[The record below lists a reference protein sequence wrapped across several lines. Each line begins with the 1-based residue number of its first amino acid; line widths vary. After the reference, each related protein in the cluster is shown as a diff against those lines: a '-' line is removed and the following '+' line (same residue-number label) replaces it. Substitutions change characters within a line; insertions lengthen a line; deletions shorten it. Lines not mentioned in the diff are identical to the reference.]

1 MSGSLTFPVRAPRW
15 ILTYQGV
22 NITSKISRM
31 VTRIVYHDRLG
42 GASGTLEIDLE
53 DHEKL
58 WQGSW
63 KPQEGDLVTL
73 MIGYAGESLL
83 PCGDFQV
90 DELSLNGPPDI
101 ITLRCLAAYITPAM
115 RTLSS
120 SGFECQTLAQIA
132 STLAAKY
139 GLSVIAAKGVS
150 DLRFTRITQRQE
162 TDLGF
167 LDRIA
172 REHNYEFTIR
182 GNQLVFYSRRSL
194 EDAPSVMTLGRS
206 QLLRFNF
213 RVRTHHIYKA
223 SQVSYQSP
231 ARKHLLTQLTTTSS
245 DIPTGDTLKRIAR
258 CDNGQQALL
267 KATSALAQANTHRT
281 VASIMAVGATDFAAG
296 SNVTISGF
304 GFNDGKYLI
313 DSAHHRLDRTTGY
326 TTEVEAS
333 RVE

>member
-1 MSGSLTFPVRAPRW
+1 
-15 ILTYQGV
+15 
-22 NITSKISRM
+22 
-31 VTRIVYHDRLG
+31 
-42 GASGTLEIDLE
+42 
-53 DHEKL
+53 
-58 WQGSW
+58 
-63 KPQEGDLVTL
+63 
-73 MIGYAGESLL
+73 MIGYSGELLL

-90 DELSLNGPPDI
+90 DELSLSGPPDI
-101 ITLRCLAAYITPAM
+101 LTLRCLAAYITPAM

-120 SGFECQTLAQIA
+120 VGFESQTLAQIA

-139 GLSVIAAKGVS
+139 GLSVITAKNVS
-150 DLRFTRITQRQE
+150 DLRFTRITQHQE

-167 LDRIA
+167 LRRIA

-182 GNQLVFYSRRSL
+182 GKQLVFYSRNSL
-194 EDAPSVMTLGRS
+194 ENAPSVMTLGRS
-206 QLLRFNF
+206 QLLRFDF
-213 RVRTHHIYKA
+213 RLKTHHMYKA

-231 ARKHLLTQLTTTSS
+231 ERKQLLTQVTMASS

-258 CDNGQQALL
+258 CDDGQQALL
-267 KATSALAQANTHRT
+267 KATSALAEANIHRT

-313 DSAHHRLDRTTGY
+313 ESAHHRLERTTGY
-326 TTEVEAS
+326 TTEIEAF